1 MCLHTEISGRH
12 VGDDW
17 WVGGCY
23 ELGRIW
29 AISEWYHR
37 LPLIRW
43 SLSVLDL
50 REPVHWA
57 PHAVISLTFF
67 LIHKGTWCSGI
78 FLNHTLCF
86 LLLLLLLLLDLA
98 INCTVGSIMA
108 EKSTSSFSQLCPCW
122 QRDVLYILHENGC
135 CSFRMKDRLR
145 APPSLP
151 TSPGVFAQRDETY
164 ITYAFSDP
172 IRLGRSAQ
180 VRLKLFKECASL
192 QPTLV

>member
-1 MCLHTEISGRH
+1 MISIGLRTW
-12 VGDDW
+12 GN
-17 WVGGCY
+17 
-23 ELGRIW
+23 
-29 AISEWYHR
+29 
-37 LPLIRW
+37 
-43 SLSVLDL
+43 SVQ
-50 REPVHWA
+50 WA
-57 PHAVISLTFF
+57 PRAMISSFF
-67 LIHKGTWCSGI
+67 LIHKGTGCCGI
-78 FLNHTLCF
+78 FLNALFSFCFFYFSLCVCVCLCRDEDI
-86 LLLLLLLLLDLA
+86 LLLTDCLQMEFSPVQRDHLFLMFRREILILDLA

-151 TSPGVFAQRDETY
+151 TSPGTFAQRDETY

-180 VRLKLFKECASL
+180 VRLKLLKECASL